1 MRGRKTAVWTNDLG
15 TTVRFDNRFIFLE
28 SIDMTGNGASFTT
41 YGLAGADGQQTVD
54 VSMSTKVIPCTL
66 AFYDRDDDGY
76 MRRFLTGAFNPK
88 VKGTL
93 TVYTAQNRYQ
103 IECRPQALPT
113 FKREAVGCVWRFDVD
128 FVADFPYWKAGAER
142 SVTLDENAV
151 TVTSF
156 CPFDIPPR
164 IYFPAN
170 SSDLTFQVQY
180 RLRHSDRWSTAVNAF
195 KVKGSLGGTERD
207 FPLWINV
214 QTLKITDSNGNNVSH
229 WVDAS
234 AQTDRAMIR
243 YGENQFVCHGTFSGT
258 ERPVLY
264 YHELS
269 QGEL

>member
-1 MRGRKTAVWTNDLG
+1 
-15 TTVRFDNRFIFLE
+15 
-28 SIDMTGNGASFTT
+28 
-41 YGLAGADGQQTVD
+41 
-54 VSMSTKVIPCTL
+54 
-66 AFYDRDDDGY
+66 

-103 IECRPQALPT
+103 IECRPQAVPT
-113 FKREAVGCVWRFDVD
+113 FKRESVGCVWSFDVD
-128 FVADFPYWKAGAER
+128 FIADFPYWKAGGER
-142 SVTLDENAV
+142 SITLDANAV
-151 TVTSF
+151 TITSV

-180 RLRHSDRWSTAVNAF
+180 RLRNSDPWSTAVNAF
-195 KVKGSLGGTERD
+195 VVQGAHGNTARD

-243 YGENQFVCHGTFSGT
+243 YGENQFVRHGTFFGT

>member
-15 TTVRFDNRFIFLE
+15 MTVRFDNRFIFLE

-103 IECRPQALPT
+103 IECRPQAVPT
-113 FKREAVGCVWRFDVD
+113 FKRESVGCVWSFDVD
-128 FVADFPYWKAGAER
+128 FIADFPYWKAGGER
-142 SVTLDENAV
+142 SITLDAN
-151 TVTSF
+151 TVTITSV
-156 CPFDIPPR
+156 CPFAIPPR

-170 SSDLTFQVQY
+170 GSDLTFQVLY
-180 RLRHSDRWSTAVNAF
+180 RLTRPTLTTSQLQLLT
-195 KVKGSLGGTERD
+195 SL
-207 FPLWINV
+207 L
-214 QTLKITDSNGNNVSH
+214 
-229 WVDAS
+229 
-234 AQTDRAMIR
+234 
-243 YGENQFVCHGTFSGT
+243 
-258 ERPVLY
+258 
-264 YHELS
+264 
-269 QGEL
+269 

>member
-15 TTVRFDNRFIFLE
+15 MTLRIDNRTLFLE
-28 SIDMTGNGASFTT
+28 YIDMTGNSASFTT
-41 YGLAGADGQQTVD
+41 YGLAGADGQNTVD
-54 VSMSTKVIPCTL
+54 VSLSPKLIPCTL
-66 AFYDRDDDGY
+66 AFFDRDDDGF

-93 TVYTAQNRYQ
+93 TVFTEN
-103 IECRPQALPT
+103 
-113 FKREAVGCVWRFDVD
+113 VD

-142 SVTLDENAV
+142 AVTLDANAV
-151 TVTSF
+151 TITSV

-170 SSDLTFQVQY
+170 GSDLTFQVQY
-180 RLRHSDRWSTAVNAF
+180 RLRNSDPWSTAVDAF
-195 KVKGSLGGTERD
+195 KVKGSLGGTERE

>member
-1 MRGRKTAVWTNDLG
+1 
-15 TTVRFDNRFIFLE
+15 
-28 SIDMTGNGASFTT
+28 
-41 YGLAGADGQQTVD
+41 
-54 VSMSTKVIPCTL
+54 
-66 AFYDRDDDGY
+66 

-103 IECRPQALPT
+103 IECRPQAVPT
-113 FKREAVGCVWRFDVD
+113 FKRESVGCVWSFDVD
-128 FVADFPYWKAGAER
+128 FIADFPYWKAGGEK
-142 SVTLDENAV
+142 SITLDANAV
-151 TVTSF
+151 TITSV

-170 SSDLTFQVQY
+170 GSDLTFQVQY
-180 RLRHSDRWSTAVNAF
+180 RLRNSDPWSTAVNAF
-195 KVKGSLGGTERD
+195 VVQGAHGNTARD